1 MGDTAALTPVMRQYF
16 AAKEQYPDCLMFC
29 RIGDFYELFYEDA
42 ITASRELQLTLTA
55 RDKEKKQP
63 MCGVPYHAAEGYFQR
78 LLRKGYR
85 IAVCEQMEDPKLT
98 KTIVRREVTRVL
110 TPGTAVDPALGA
122 EQSNYLA
129 SVVVLDK
136 SVGLALLDLST
147 GEFRATEFSRWA
159 EAVDE
164 LGRVRPVELLYA
176 QGGLG
181 LARGSSGV
189 LPTLRDKAAKDGA
202 PGSLGPDETR
212 EEVESAGLDAIRTK
226 TAVEDWV
233 FTADYAVPLLRNH
246 LRVQS
251 LDGMGLGGHEAAA
264 VAAGALLHYMRATKQ
279 GGLEHVDGLRFYER
293 STCLE
298 LDAVSVRNLE
308 LVEPL
313 FSGESAQ
320 TTLFYTLDACC
331 TPMGK
336 RLLRATLLRPST
348 QLAEIEARL
357 EAVGEAAADL
367 RKREELRR
375 SMNGVL
381 DLERLLGRVALDS
394 AGPREVM
401 ALAGTLGCLPGIL
414 AAVKAF
420 EAGLWRRLGG
430 VDRALH
436 DAHLSDDETVAKMGH
451 PVSVNGGDYG
461 FDAMED
467 LHEMIVETIAEEPP
481 VSLADGGV
489 IRAGVDAELDELRE
503 LSRSGRQALVAI
515 EERERQR
522 TGIGSL
528 KVRFNSVFGYYLEV
542 TKANAKLVP
551 ADYERKQ
558 TLVNAERFT
567 TPELKEYET
576 KILTA
581 QERSG
586 EIERRLFAEL
596 RRQLLDAAKRMRETA
611 RRVAEIDMLGCFAHL
626 AALRGWVRPGVDASG
641 VLEFV
646 GARHPVVE
654 RRMEESG
661 GGRFVPNSVYLDAGF
676 VDPTLR
682 DETAKDGAPGSI
694 DPTLLHPVEQRRSSG
709 TPVRDKTAKDG
720 TPGSGGR
727 FVPNSVYLDAG
738 LVDPTLRDKTAKDGA
753 PGSIDP
759 ALLHPVE
766 QRRSSGTPV
775 RDETAKDGAPGGG
788 GFVPNSVH
796 LDAGFVDP
804 TLRDKTAKDG
814 VPGHLSGDSLD
825 DLRESRLGGGPAVL
839 LITGPNMGGKSTY
852 LRQTAL
858 LVVMAQCGCF
868 VPAERM
874 RLGLVD
880 RIYTRI
886 GASDNVARGRS
897 TFMVEMTETAAILN
911 TATSRSLVLLD
922 EMGRGT
928 ATYDGLSLAWA
939 TVEHLHDRIGAR
951 TLFATHYHELTL
963 LAERLSRLMN
973 LRVTVKETQSGIVFL
988 HTVEAGAASK
998 SYGIEVARLAGLP
1011 AAVISRAREVLKV
1024 HERAETQQVREAAP
1038 ATQQLQMTMFTPLSQ
1053 RIVDRLGEVDVDEMT
1068 PREALNLLAELQREL
1083 KG

>member
-1 MGDTAALTPVMRQYF
+1 MTIGLMGDTTALTPVMRQYF

-85 IAVCEQMEDPKLT
+85 IAVCEQMEDPKQT

-136 SVGLALLDLST
+136 CVGLALLDLST
-147 GEFRATEFSRWA
+147 GEFRATEFSGAGGWA

-181 LARGSSGV
+181 FAEVNGAAREKQV
-189 LPTLRDKAAKDGA
+189 LRFAKDDKVLQGSTRRDADAETHVPKAGRGA
-202 PGSLGPDETR
+202 PGLV
-212 EEVESAGLDAIRTK
+212 EEESSAGLDAIRTK
-226 TAVEDWV
+226 TAMEDWV

-251 LDGMGLGGHEAAA
+251 LDGMGLGGHETAA

-414 AAVKAF
+414 AAVNLF
-420 EAGLWRRLGG
+420 EAGLWRKLGAG
-430 VDRALH
+430 L
-436 DAHLSDDETVAKMGH
+436 
-451 PVSVNGGDYG
+451 
-461 FDAMED
+461 DAMED
-467 LHEMIVETIAEEPP
+467 LHEMIVKTIAEEPP

-542 TKANAKLVP
+542 TKANAKAVP

-611 RRVAEIDMLGCFAHL
+611 RRVAEIDILGCFAHL
-626 AALRGWVRPGVDASG
+626 AALRGWVRPDVDASG

-661 GGRFVPNSVYLDAGF
+661 GGRFVPNSVYLDA
-676 VDPTLR
+676 
-682 DETAKDGAPGSI
+682 EA
-694 DPTLLHPVEQRRSSG
+694 
-709 TPVRDKTAKDG
+709 
-720 TPGSGGR
+720 
-727 FVPNSVYLDAG
+727 
-738 LVDPTLRDKTAKDGA
+738 
-753 PGSIDP
+753 
-759 ALLHPVE
+759 
-766 QRRSSGTPV
+766 
-775 RDETAKDGAPGGG
+775 
-788 GFVPNSVH
+788 
-796 LDAGFVDP
+796 
-804 TLRDKTAKDG
+804 
-814 VPGHLSGDSLD
+814 
-825 DLRESRLGGGPAVL
+825 GPAVL

-852 LRQTAL
+852 LRQAAL

-911 TATSRSLVLLD
+911 TATARSLVLLD

-1024 HERAETQQVREAAP
+1024 HERAETQQVRESAP
-1038 ATQQLQMTMFTPLSQ
+1038 VQQMQMTMFTPLSQ
-1053 RIVDRLGEVDVDEMT
+1053 RIVDRLGEVDVDGLT